1 VSEPRT
7 LLAVDGGNSKTD
19 LALMREDGAL
29 LAFAR
34 GPLSSPHH
42 IGVHGCLE
50 ILEGLYGRAA
60 RNAGL
65 DPAERPLADVGKVL
79 LAGADLP
86 EEEQELEEA
95 MREHSFA
102 ADLEVGNDVF
112 AVLRAGT
119 ERGWGVAVVC
129 GAGINCVGVAPDGRQ
144 ARFPA
149 LGPISGDWGGGYDV
163 GLAGL
168 SAAAR
173 AADGRGPA
181 TSLEEAVP
189 AHLGL
194 ATPRDVAVALHRG
207 GMSSRRLVELAPVV
221 LAEAER
227 DPVAASILDR
237 LADETVAFIRAALQ
251 QLDLSTEGVD
261 VVLGGGILRFGP
273 ARLAD
278 RVTEAVLAEAARA
291 NVSVVGSPPVV
302 GAALLALDQLGATDE
317 SKSRARDELQAAARA
332 SGDGAAVIV
341 GGSDG

>member
-1 VSEPRT
+1 
-7 LLAVDGGNSKTD
+7 
-19 LALMREDGAL
+19 
-29 LAFAR
+29 
-34 GPLSSPHH
+34 
-42 IGVHGCLE
+42 
-50 ILEGLYGRAA
+50 
-60 RNAGL
+60 
-65 DPAERPLADVGKVL
+65 
-79 LAGADLP
+79 
-86 EEEQELEEA
+86 
-95 MREHSFA
+95 
-102 ADLEVGNDVF
+102 
-112 AVLRAGT
+112 
-119 ERGWGVAVVC
+119 
-129 GAGINCVGVAPDGRQ
+129 
-144 ARFPA
+144 
-149 LGPISGDWGGGYDV
+149 
-163 GLAGL
+163 
-168 SAAAR
+168 
-173 AADGRGPA
+173 
-181 TSLEEAVP
+181 
-189 AHLGL
+189 
-194 ATPRDVAVALHRG
+194 
-207 GMSSRRLVELAPVV
+207 MSSRRLVELAPVV